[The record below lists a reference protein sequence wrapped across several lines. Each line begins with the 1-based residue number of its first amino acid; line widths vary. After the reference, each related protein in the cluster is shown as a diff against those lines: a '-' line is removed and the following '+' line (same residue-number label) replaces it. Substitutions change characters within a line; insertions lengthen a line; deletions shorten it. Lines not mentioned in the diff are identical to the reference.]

1 MERVLTQLGI
11 YRNKSLKISSKLDGH
26 KSILRY
32 IIVITLG
39 YFALAG
45 AGITSSHSSALYG
58 DINEKSDVL
67 FGSSRQQ
74 RSDEFLRGTP
84 RAIAALREI
93 KREHYTPLDY
103 SGTQEYRNQQSST
116 LSLLNYYS
124 SPIYT
129 IIVDKFSKLMP
140 IEIAFAAGWWLNI
153 WVLFVS
159 LPLFFYLIG
168 LRISIG
174 ALCALAIFASPT
186 SSWFSY
192 LPSAMLGQAFA
203 SASLVLVALRLL
215 QNPSLPKNAL
225 ALVSAFY
232 AGRMAFSVA
241 QYPPWGIPILVLI
254 SILVLSHLASQVI
267 SRRLILDIAKIISVG
282 TIAALIVIFYN
293 RQILTITLDTV
304 YPGSRR
310 EAGGNGDQILWSG
323 GISWFFQST
332 FARSANLTNPEVILG
347 PTFMVIPLL
356 FLYIKNR
363 ASGLHSRLILR
374 ASSGSLALLLVLIC
388 WSQFH
393 WPEWALN
400 FNPLVWTPSARADQ
414 IVGVLVLIPVFL
426 IINFHAK
433 DRIPYG
439 SSILITLLTVG
450 ITARDMQSTLGTFL
464 PGASQ
469 AILMISILLVSL
481 MTFSL
486 VRFSSPFLRITP
498 LVLVLIAS
506 SISVNPFVR
515 GVGALGNSN
524 AVTVLKDLAETSP
537 NGRWATTGFYLD
549 ALMISTGVPQLS
561 GQQPYG
567 PNAEAWRKIDTQSKF
582 EGNWNR
588 GQSYIQFA
596 WDPRK
601 EMVIWNPSGDV
612 IQVVISPCA
621 PRLQD
626 LQLHWVMSP
635 SPLSYECLQER
646 KQVEWMGAPVY
657 IYEVLNSPMFDNRNF
672 DFSN

>member
-1 MERVLTQLGI
+1 M
-11 YRNKSLKISSKLDGH
+11 KMFSKLEGH

-32 IIVITLG
+32 VLVVTLG

-58 DINEKSDVL
+58 DNDEKSNVL
-67 FGSSRQQ
+67 FGSARQQ

-84 RAIAALREI
+84 RAIAALRDI
-93 KREHYTPLDY
+93 KMADYTPLDY
-103 SGTQEYRNQQSST
+103 SGTLEYRNQQSST

-124 SPIYT
+124 SPIHT
-129 IIVDKFSKLMP
+129 IFVDKFSKFMP
-140 IEIAFAAGWWLNI
+140 IEIAYAAGWWLNI

-159 LPLFFYLIG
+159 VPLFFYLLG
-168 LRISIG
+168 LRISLG

-192 LPSAMLGQAFA
+192 LPSALLGQAFA
-203 SASLVLVALRLL
+203 SASLALMALNLL
-215 QNPSLPKNAL
+215 EKPTLAKNAF
-225 ALVSAFY
+225 ALVCGFY

-254 SILVLSHLASQVI
+254 GVIVISHLSVQGI
-267 SRRLILDIAKIISVG
+267 SRQLLLNIVQILSVG
-282 TIAALIVIFYN
+282 TIAALIVLFYN
-293 RQILTITLDTV
+293 RQIFTIALETV

-347 PTFMVIPLL
+347 PTFMVIPFL

-363 ASGLHSRLILR
+363 ASDLYSRSMLR

-393 WPEWALN
+393 WPAWALN

-414 IVGVLVLIPVFL
+414 IVGVLVLVPVFM
-426 IINFHAK
+426 IVNFQAK

-439 SSILITLLTVG
+439 SAFLITLLTVG
-450 ITARDMQSTLGTFL
+450 IAARDMQSTLGTFL

-469 AILMISILLVSL
+469 AILMVSILFVSIV
-481 MTFSL
+481 TISF
-486 VRFSSPFLRITP
+486 VRLGSPFLRITP
-498 LVLVLIAS
+498 LLIVLVAS
-506 SISVNPFVR
+506 SILVNPFVR
-515 GVGALGNSN
+515 GVGALGKSN
-524 AVTVLKDLAETSP
+524 AVTVLKDLSKTSP

-582 EGNWNR
+582 EDNWNR

-601 EMVIWNPSGDV
+601 DMVIWNPSGDV
-612 IQVVISPCA
+612 IQVVVNPCDT
-621 PRLQD
+621 RLQD

-635 SPLSYECLQER
+635 TPLSYECLKER
-646 KQVEWMGAPVY
+646 SQVKWMGVPVH
-657 IYEVLNSPMFDNRNF
+657 IYEILNSPMFDNRSF
-672 DFSN
+672 DFSR